1 LLGIFLQPWARA
13 LVVLHAL
20 SAIVLLGSSTHS
32 AAIAVGTLRGHARP
46 RLARLHTTVV
56 AVSYATTMLLG
67 ALAYPTYRYQVR
79 GLFLDRYAP
88 WASNL
93 FDIKEGFAAIGLPLA
108 LGASLLRGFADPD
121 SDRRGRAP
129 YAITALGT
137 AALVWFSTVAGLVIT
152 LEKAV

>member
-1 LLGIFLQPWARA
+1 LGGVFLQTWARA

-20 SAIVLLGSSTHS
+20 SAFVLLGSSTHS
-32 AAIAVGTLRGHARP
+32 AVLAVGTLRGRALP
-46 RLARLHTTVV
+46 RLARLHAGVV
-56 AVSYATTMLLG
+56 ALSYTTTLLLG
-67 ALAYPTYRYQVR
+67 ALAYPTYRYYVR
-79 GLFLDRYAP
+79 ALFLDRYAP

-108 LGASLLRGFADPD
+108 FGALLLRRFADPG

-129 YAITALGT
+129 YALMALGT
-137 AALVWFSTVAGLVIT
+137 TALVWFAAVAGLVIT